1 MKTKLTKYADGAI
14 AVLEPKGELIGG
26 DETDDLRHS
35 IEELIKEDNKKLVI
49 DLAKVHY
56 LNSSSLGLLAWAHT
70 NYTKRGGKI
79 VLADVE
85 KNIQNIFVITKLSLV
100 FDVYQGQRE
109 AIASFAK

>member
-14 AVLEPKGELIGG
+14 AVLEPKGELVGG
-26 DETDDLRHS
+26 QETEDLRKT
-35 IEELIKEDNKKLVI
+35 IEGLIKEDNKKLVI

-56 LNSSSLGLLAWAHT
+56 LNSAALGVLAWAHT

-109 AIASFAK
+109 AIASFAR